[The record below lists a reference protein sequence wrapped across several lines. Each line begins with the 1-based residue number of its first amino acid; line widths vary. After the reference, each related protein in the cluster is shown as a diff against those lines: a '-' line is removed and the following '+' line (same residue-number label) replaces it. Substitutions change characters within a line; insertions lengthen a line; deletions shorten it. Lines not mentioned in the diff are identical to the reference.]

1 MFEFIGPEMAWT
13 KKLVLANLWLF
24 EPLIVSQLIQSPLT
38 NAILRTTFAPTRFN
52 AGVGENVLPTQ
63 ASAVINLRIMP
74 EESTASAL
82 KHVRQAID
90 DPQVRLTPLPI
101 RMEPSAATAVEDPS
115 FKLVERTIRQ
125 ITPDAIVAPS
135 LLVAATDSRHYA
147 GLTKNILR
155 FLPITITA
163 ADTKR
168 YHGIDER
175 ISLTDY
181 LRCIY
186 FYARLIR
193 NSQA

>member
-1 MFEFIGPEMAWT
+1 
-13 KKLVLANLWLF
+13 
-24 EPLIVSQLIQSPLT
+24 
-38 NAILRTTFAPTRFN
+38 
-52 AGVGENVLPTQ
+52 
-63 ASAVINLRIMP
+63 MP
-74 EESTASAL
+74 GESTATAL
-82 KHVRQAID
+82 EHVRKAID
-90 DPQVRLTPLPI
+90 DPQVKLTPLPI
-101 RMEPSAATAVEDPS
+101 RIEPSAVTDIASPS
-115 FKLVERTIRQ
+115 FKLVESTIRQ
-125 ITPDAIVAPS
+125 TAPDAIVAPA

-181 LRCIY
+181 LRCIN

-193 NSQA
+193 NSQPKPRRSCFH